1 MKYVVCFSGGHSSA
15 LAAVETVLNHG
26 RRNTVLLNHDISKQV
41 EDEDVKRFK
50 REVADYLGLPI
61 IYANR
66 ENYQADTP
74 LSLCRQMKMIRFGTG
89 SSICTY
95 YLKTEP
101 FHRWLSEQYPVRK
114 GEISREITLVYGFDA
129 NEPHRI
135 ERRRRHLLR
144 QGYQSE
150 YPLAES
156 PVRHLEDIRDAG
168 IELPETYRIA
178 KHANCKGC
186 LKAGKQHWYMV
197 YCLWPEIFW
206 EAVETEE
213 LLGYSIISG
222 HFLTELE
229 PLFYCMKDAGIM
241 PRDNECSAMF
251 WARTRR
257 VLGM

>member
-15 LAAVETVLNHG
+15 FAAVETVLKHG

-74 LSLCRQMKMIRFGTG
+74 LSLCRQMKMIRFGAG

-101 FHRWLSEQYPVRK
+101 FYRWLSEQYPVRK
-114 GEISREITLVYGFDA
+114 GEISKEITLVYGFDA

-150 YPLAES
+150 YLLAES
-156 PVRHLEDIRDAG
+156 SVRHLEDIRDVG

-186 LKAGKQHWYMV
+186 LKAALV
-197 YCLWPEIFW
+197 YGVLPLVGNLPGGCGNGGAFGIQYYQRTLPYGIGAAF
-206 EAVETEE
+206 
-213 LLGYSIISG
+213 LLYEGCGDYA
-222 HFLTELE
+222 
-229 PLFYCMKDAGIM
+229 P
-241 PRDNECSAMF
+241 
-251 WARTRR
+251 
-257 VLGM
+257 